1 MGYWSAD
8 LKIGKLSWIIH
19 MGPTWSQGS
28 LKVEK
33 EGRERQRKRCEELQA
48 KKAEWPLETR
58 KGKGTNFPLE
68 PAEKNV
74 ALWHLAYF

>member
-1 MGYWSAD
+1 
-8 LKIGKLSWIIH
+8 

-74 ALWHLAYF
+74 AL